1 MSALDFAVAQ
11 AAFQARQ
18 MERAL
23 HDRGPWSISWG
34 PFEVP
39 ACRLIGDTQIKFL
52 AHFPEH
58 CYLAIPAEPA
68 VLKCRG
74 EIVGTQEIEFPGDGA
89 FEMEWVLALGAP
101 VPA

>member
-1 MSALDFAVAQ
+1 MLDFAVAQ

-23 HDRGPWSISWG
+23 HDSGPWSISYG

-39 ACRLIGDTQIKFL
+39 ACRLIGETQIKFL

-58 CYLAIPAEPA
+58 CYLVAPDTLAL
-68 VLKCRG
+68 LKCRG
-74 EIVGTQEIEFPGDGA
+74 EIVGTQEIDFPGDGA
-89 FEMEWVLALGAP
+89 FELEWVLALGSSIP
-101 VPA
+101 V